1 MAMGYREIM
10 DVEPGLCRDCGAHL
24 TEAPIKFCPSCKSP
38 RLLRHPELLALSI
51 AHVDCDAFYASVEK
65 RDDPSLLDKPVII
78 GGGKRGVV
86 STCCYIAR
94 MHGVHSAMPMFQA
107 LQTCPD
113 AIVIRPNMAKY
124 QAVGYEVRDL
134 MSEVTPLVEP
144 ISIDEAYLDLEHLL
158 TEKSENPAF
167 ALIHLAK
174 RLEKELRITASIGL
188 APNKFLAK
196 LASDLDKPRGFSL
209 IGSNEARSFLAPM
222 SVTKIWGVGPALTRR
237 LAEAGISKIGQ
248 LQTRGE
254 EELVSRFGSI
264 GRRLAQFSIGEDAR
278 SVGTKSIRK
287 SVSAETTFEHDLAAF
302 FEIEQALQGLCKRVS
317 ERLRRANMAGNAIV
331 LKLKTSDFKLRTRTA
346 SLSHPTQRA
355 NLLYE
360 TGATLLTK
368 ELDGKTK
375 FRLVGIGV
383 TRLRD
388 TLDADPPD
396 MLDGPEDSRK
406 LNA

>member
-1 MAMGYREIM
+1 M
-10 DVEPGLCRDCGAHL
+10 DVEPGLCRDCGARL

-134 MSEVTPLVEP
+134 MSEVTPFVEP

-158 TEKSENPAF
+158 TEGSENPAF
-167 ALIHLAK
+167 TLIHLAK

>member
-1 MAMGYREIM
+1 M
-10 DVEPGLCRDCGAHL
+10 DVEPGLCRDCGARL

-158 TEKSENPAF
+158 TEESENPAF

-375 FRLVGIGV
+375 FRLIGIGV

-396 MLDGPEDSRK
+396 MLDGPPK
-406 LNA
+406 LLGN

>member
-1 MAMGYREIM
+1 M
-10 DVEPGLCRDCGAHL
+10 DVEPGLCRDCGARL

-158 TEKSENPAF
+158 TEESENPAF

-222 SVTKIWGVGPALTRR
+222 SVNKIWGVGPALTRR

-254 EELVSRFGSI
+254 EELVTRFGSI

-278 SVGTKSIRK
+278 SVGTRSIRK

-375 FRLVGIGV
+375 FRLIGIGV
-383 TRLRD
+383 TRLSD

>member
-1 MAMGYREIM
+1 M
-10 DVEPGLCRDCGAHL
+10 DVEPGLCRDCGARL

-158 TEKSENPAF
+158 TEESENPAF

-278 SVGTKSIRK
+278 SVGTRSIRK

-375 FRLVGIGV
+375 FRLIGIGV
-383 TRLRD
+383 TRLSD

>member
-1 MAMGYREIM
+1 MALGNREIM

-158 TEKSENPAF
+158 TEESENPAF

-375 FRLVGIGV
+375 FRLIGIGV

>member
-406 LNA
+406 LNT

>member
-1 MAMGYREIM
+1 M
-10 DVEPGLCRDCGAHL
+10 DIEPGLCRDCGARL

-222 SVTKIWGVGPALTRR
+222 SGTKIWGVGPALTRR

-346 SLSHPTQRA
+346 SLSYPTQRA

-375 FRLVGIGV
+375 FRLIGIGV

-406 LNA
+406 LNT

>member
-10 DVEPGLCRDCGAHL
+10 DVEPGLCRDCGADL

-158 TEKSENPAF
+158 TEESENPAF

-375 FRLVGIGV
+375 FRLIGIGV

>member
-10 DVEPGLCRDCGAHL
+10 DVEPGLCRDCGARL

-158 TEKSENPAF
+158 TEESENPAF

-375 FRLVGIGV
+375 FRLIGIGV

>member
-1 MAMGYREIM
+1 M
-10 DVEPGLCRDCGAHL
+10 DVEPGLCRDCGADL

-278 SVGTKSIRK
+278 SVGTRSTRK

-302 FEIEQALQGLCKRVS
+302 FEIEQALQGLCKQVS

-375 FRLVGIGV
+375 FRLIGIGV

>member
-1 MAMGYREIM
+1 M
-10 DVEPGLCRDCGAHL
+10 DVEPGLCRDCGADL

-107 LQTCPD
+107 LQRCPD

-375 FRLVGIGV
+375 FRLIGIGV

-406 LNA
+406 LNT

>member
-1 MAMGYREIM
+1 M

-24 TEAPIKFCPSCKSP
+24 TEAPIKYCPSCTSP
-38 RLLRHPELLALSI
+38 RLLRHPDLLTLSI

-107 LQTCPD
+107 LRACPD

-124 QAVGYEVRDL
+124 QAVGYELRDL

-158 TEKSENPAF
+158 TQESESPAF

-174 RLEKELRITASIGL
+174 RLEKELGITASTGL
-188 APNKFLAK
+188 GPNKFLAK

-222 SVTKIWGVGPALTRR
+222 SATKIWGVGPALTRR
-237 LAEAGISKIGQ
+237 LAEAGINKIGQ

-254 EELVSRFGSI
+254 EELVTRFGSI
-264 GRRLAQFSIGEDAR
+264 GRRLARFSIGEDAR
-278 SVGTKSIRK
+278 SVGTRSIRK

-346 SLSHPTQRA
+346 SLSFPTQRA

-360 TGATLLTK
+360 TGATLLTR

-375 FRLVGIGV
+375 FRLIGIGV
-383 TRLRD
+383 TRLTD

-396 MLDGPEDSRK
+396 MLDSS
-406 LNA
+406 

>member
-1 MAMGYREIM
+1 M
-10 DVEPGLCRDCGAHL
+10 DVEPGLCRDCGARL

-158 TEKSENPAF
+158 TEESENPAF

-375 FRLVGIGV
+375 FRLIGIGV

>member
-158 TEKSENPAF
+158 TEESENPAF

-278 SVGTKSIRK
+278 SVGTRSTRK

-375 FRLVGIGV
+375 FRLIGIGV

-396 MLDGPEDSRK
+396 MLDGPPK
-406 LNA
+406 TLGN